1 LKVNTKTRYGIRA
14 MIEIAKST
22 SERGIY
28 QKEIAHNQE
37 LSNKY
42 LDHIIHALKVAGL
55 IRRIGHRGGYVLSKE
70 AQHITILDIHNAFEF
85 GIKIIDCLDCVIQC
99 PREQECTSKNFWLIL
114 NKAIIDVFQAYTLE
128 DLVEDRIVFEP

>member
-1 LKVNTKTRYGIRA
+1 VKVNTKTRYGIRA

-22 SERGIY
+22 SEYGIF
-28 QKEIAHNQE
+28 QKDIAKNQE

-55 IRRIGHRGGYVLSKE
+55 IKRLGHRGGYVLSKD
-70 AQHITILDIHNAFEF
+70 ASKITILEIHNAFEY

-99 PREQECTSKNFWLIL
+99 PKEQECHSKNFWLLL
-114 NKAIIDVFQAYTLE
+114 NKSITDVFESYTLE
-128 DLVEDRIVFEP
+128 DLAEQRIPVC